1 MSACNFIDNYGG
13 CMQERQSVM
22 IGCGI
27 MGRDIAAIFLA
38 GNWTVQIVESN
49 AAKWPDAARLI
60 AAAVQQLGASF
71 DRDRLVF
78 RAGLSDVVWDD
89 TDVVLEAI
97 VENLDAKQA
106 LFESLDHRVPP
117 HVPIGSNSSSMRI
130 SDVAQRCKTASR
142 MANTHF
148 FQPAH
153 LVPLVEIAKGEKTD
167 ATTIDALYA
176 IFRELGRA
184 PVRVNKD
191 VPGFLANR
199 IQHALMREAFSVID
213 SGLASAGDVDI
224 AVQFGFGFRYAAAGP
239 ILLKEFAGFDTQH
252 AAARVIYPSLCN
264 DTIPSRTLAE
274 LVARGHLGMKTK
286 RGMRSWTEAEIAEA
300 QARYETA
307 LIRAAQVL
315 GPVPAN

>member
-1 MSACNFIDNYGG
+1 
-13 CMQERQSVM
+13 MQERRSVI

-38 GNWTVQIVESN
+38 RNWTVQVVESN
-49 AAKWPDAARLI
+49 EAKWAEAARLI

-71 DRDRLVF
+71 ERDGLVF
-78 RAGLSDVVWDD
+78 RTRLSEVVWDD

-97 VENLDAKQA
+97 VENLDAKRA
-106 LFESLDHRVPP
+106 VFESLDHLVPP

-130 SDVAQRCKTASR
+130 SDVAKHCETAFR

-153 LVPLVEIAKGEKTD
+153 LVPLVEIAKGENTD

-213 SGLASAGDVDI
+213 SGLASASDVDI

-252 AAARVIYPSLCN
+252 AAATVIYPSLCN
-264 DTIPSRTLAE
+264 DTAPSRTLAE

-286 RGMRSWTEAEIAEA
+286 RGMRRWTEAEIAEE
-300 QARYETA
+300 QARYENA

-315 GPVPAN
+315 GPVPANEEG